1 MSSEDTA
8 LEQAITDYNQTE
20 KAIKPDTL
28 YHLFARQTVKT
39 PENVAIECQGR
50 AVTYQSYRS
59 CPTAYLVFW
68 KRREFSQMSMLG
80 LLLIVEI
87 ETIASI
93 LAVLKIGAAYIP
105 INPEFPKERQTI
117 F

>member
-50 AVTYQSYRS
+50 AVTYQELQVMSNRIS
-59 CPTAYLVFW
+59 VW
-68 KRREFSQMSMLG
+68 KRRNWARNRLCWG
-80 LLLIVEI
+80 
-87 ETIASI
+87 
-93 LAVLKIGAAYIP
+93 YC
-105 INPEFPKERQTI
+105 
-117 F
+117 